1 MMNGK
6 TWVAGGFGALLLFA
20 GTTTAAAQGDPVAG
34 PPAGVQGCTNLGQPR
49 AAILGWANS
58 LRFRA
63 LDHNGG
69 SHRAN
74 LTIEDA
80 QGRRVGPV
88 ATVQPVDRI
97 NEMASLSGPGRVGTI
112 VARVYVDPAFTDP
125 VTNQK
130 GFAPRGL
137 PPGES
142 FIMICEETTGQTT
155 GYAALII
162 PTDNAEPLR
171 SRPIVFY
178 PISDAL
184 NTARAVFQAGSSEVI
199 CVSCKA
205 RGWCEVQ

>member
-1 MMNGK
+1 VR
-6 TWVAGGFGALLLFA
+6 T
-20 GTTTAAAQGDPVAG
+20 
-34 PPAGVQGCTNLGQPR
+34 CTDTGQPR

-58 LRFRA
+58 LRYRP

-69 SHRAN
+69 GHTAN

-80 QGRRVGPV
+80 QGKRVGPV

-97 NEMASLSGPGRVGTI
+97 NEMASLSGAGRAGTI
-112 VARVYVDPAFTDP
+112 VAKVNVDPGFTDP

-142 FIMICEETTGQTT
+142 FIMICEETTGTT
-155 GYAALII
+155 TTYTALII
-162 PTDNAEPLR
+162 PTDSSEPLR
-171 SRPIVFY
+171 TRPMVFY

-184 NTARAVFQAGSSEVI
+184 NTARARFQAGSSEVI

-205 RGWCEVQ
+205 LGWCEIE

>member
-1 MMNGK
+1 MNGK
-6 TWVAGGFGALLLFA
+6 TLVACGVGALLFLG
-20 GTTTAAAQGDPVAG
+20 GTSVEAQGDPVAG
-34 PPAGVQGCTNLGQPR
+34 PPAGVRGCTDLGQPR
-49 AAILGWANS
+49 AALLGWANS
-58 LRFRA
+58 LRYRA

-69 SHRAN
+69 GHRAN

-97 NEMASLSGPGRVGTI
+97 NEMSSLSGPGRVGTI
-112 VARVYVDPAFTDP
+112 VARVNVDPNFTDP

-142 FIMICEETTGQTT
+142 FIMICEETTGQST
-155 GYAALII
+155 GYRALII
-162 PTDNAEPLR
+162 PTDANEPLR
-171 SRPIVFY
+171 NRPVVLY
-178 PISDAL
+178 PITDAL

-199 CVSCKA
+199 CVSCKVQ
-205 RGWCEVQ
+205 GWCEVQ

>member
-1 MMNGK
+1 MNRNTLAACGL
-6 TWVAGGFGALLLFA
+6 GALLFFA
-20 GTTTAAAQGDPVAG
+20 GTSTAEAQGDPVAG

-63 LDHNGG
+63 LDHDGG
-69 SHRAN
+69 GHRAN

-97 NEMASLSGPGRVGTI
+97 NEMASLSQGRPGTI
-112 VARVYVDPAFTDP
+112 VARIYVDPEFTDP
-125 VTNQK
+125 VTNQR
-130 GFAPRGL
+130 GFAPRNL

-142 FIMICEETTGQTT
+142 FIMICEETTGQTSNYT
-155 GYAALII
+155 ALII
-162 PTDNAEPLR
+162 PSDENEPLR
-171 SRPIVFY
+171 TRPVMFY
-178 PISDAL
+178 TISDQL
-184 NTARAVFQAGSSEVI
+184 PSARARFQAGSSEVI
-199 CVSCKA
+199 CVSCKV

>member
-6 TWVAGGFGALLLFA
+6 TWVACGVGALLFFT
-20 GTTTAAAQGDPVAG
+20 GTTAEAQGDPVGG
-34 PPAGVQGCTNLGQPR
+34 PPAGVRSCTDNGQPR
-49 AAILGWANS
+49 AAILGYANS
-58 LRFRA
+58 LRFRS
-63 LDHNGG
+63 LDHDGG
-69 SHRAN
+69 GHRAN

-97 NEMASLSGPGRVGTI
+97 NEMASLSQGRAGTI
-112 VARVYVDPAFTDP
+112 VARVYVDPEFTDP

-130 GFAPRGL
+130 GFAPRNL

-142 FIMICEETTGQTT
+142 FIMICEETTGQTSNYT
-155 GYAALII
+155 ALII
-162 PTDNAEPLR
+162 PADENEPLR
-171 SRPIVFY
+171 TRPVMFY
-178 PISDAL
+178 SISDQL
-184 NTARAVFQAGSSEVI
+184 PSARARFQAGSSEVI

>member
-6 TWVAGGFGALLLFA
+6 TWVACGVGALLFFA
-20 GTTTAAAQGDPVAG
+20 GTTAEAQGDPVGG

-49 AAILGWANS
+49 AAILGYANS
-58 LRFRA
+58 LRFRS
-63 LDHNGG
+63 LDHDGG
-69 SHRAN
+69 GHRAN

-97 NEMASLSGPGRVGTI
+97 NEMAGLSRERAGTI
-112 VARVYVDPAFTDP
+112 VARVYVDPEFTDP

-130 GFAPRGL
+130 GFAPRNL

-142 FIMICEETTGQTT
+142 FIMICEETTGQTSNYT
-155 GYAALII
+155 ALII
-162 PTDNAEPLR
+162 PTDDNEPLR
-171 SRPIVFY
+171 TRPVMFY
-178 PISDAL
+178 SISDQL
-184 NTARAVFQAGSSEVI
+184 PSARARFQAGSSEVI